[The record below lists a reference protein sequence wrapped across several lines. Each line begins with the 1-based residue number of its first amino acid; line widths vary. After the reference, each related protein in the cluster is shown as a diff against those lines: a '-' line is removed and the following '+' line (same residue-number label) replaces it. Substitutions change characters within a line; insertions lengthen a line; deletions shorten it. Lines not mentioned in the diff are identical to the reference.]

1 MPRFSHSTITFLA
14 AALVGGRTTSKL
26 RAMPTAG
33 IYSLMP
39 KQFPAIFSG
48 KHPPLIAPFMK
59 PLLPVFLLCAA
70 GLLSLR
76 AADPVPGAGSFKGVT
91 GLQLYSLRVPFKADL
106 TGTLDKVKAL
116 GFVEVETAGTYGQ
129 TPEKLHDLL
138 EAHGLKAISGHFPYG
153 DLVKNVDAA
162 VATARSLKLAY
173 VAVPGFPHHESLAN
187 EEEVRRAAAD
197 FNHWG
202 EVFKRAGIQF
212 TYHPHGFEFGHREDG
227 GTMFDLLARE
237 TNPEFVN
244 FEMDVWWVVQ
254 PGQDPVKL
262 LRKYP
267 TRFPL
272 MHLKEGNLAL
282 GTGRIDWPALLTAAA
297 SVGVKHYFIED
308 ESPNVES
315 NLPISI
321 RYLDGLR

>member
-1 MPRFSHSTITFLA
+1 M
-14 AALVGGRTTSKL
+14 KL
-26 RAMPTAG
+26 PATPAPEV
-33 IYSLMP
+33 YSLML
-39 KQFPAIFSG
+39 KQLFAVPRV
-48 KHPPLIAPFMK
+48 KHLPLITPSMK
-59 PLLPVFLLCAA
+59 PLLPTLFLCAT

-76 AADPVPGAGSFKGVT
+76 AADPAPGAASFKRVT
-91 GLQLYSLRVPFKADL
+91 GLELYSLRVQFKADL

-116 GFVEVETAGTYGQ
+116 GFVEVETSGTYGQ
-129 TPEKLHDLL
+129 TPEKFHDLL
-138 EAHGLKAISGHFPYG
+138 EERGLKAISAHFQYG
-153 DLVKNVDAA
+153 DLVKNVDEA
-162 VATARSLKLAY
+162 VAAAQKLKVTY
-173 VAVPGFPHHESLAN
+173 VAVPGFPHKASLAN
-187 EEEVRRAAAD
+187 EDEVRRAAAD

-227 GTMFDLLARE
+227 STMFDLLAQE
-237 TNPEFVN
+237 TNPELVN

-267 TRFPL
+267 TRFLL

-282 GTGRIDWPALLTAAA
+282 GTGRIDWPAVLTAAA
-297 SVGVKHYFIED
+297 AVGVKHYFIED

-315 NLPISI
+315 NLPITI

>member
-1 MPRFSHSTITFLA
+1 MKLP
-14 AALVGGRTTSKL
+14 TT
-26 RAMPTAG
+26 PTPE
-33 IYSLMP
+33 IYSLML
-39 KQFPAIFSG
+39 KQFFAIFSG
-48 KHPPLIAPFMK
+48 KHPPLIALFMK
-59 PLLPVFLLCAA
+59 LLLPTFLLCAA
-70 GLLSLR
+70 GLLSMR
-76 AADPVPGAGSFKGVT
+76 AADPAPGAGSFKGVT

-116 GFVEVETAGTYGQ
+116 GFVEVETTGTYGQ
-129 TPEKLHDLL
+129 TPEKFHDLL
-138 EAHGLKAISGHFPYG
+138 EARGLKAISGHFPYG

-162 VATARSLKLAY
+162 VAAAQKLKLAY
-173 VAVPGFPHHESLAN
+173 VAVPSFPHQEFLAN

-227 GTMFDLLARE
+227 STLFDLLAQE

-267 TRFPL
+267 TRFLL

-297 SVGVKHYFIED
+297 AVGVKHYFIED

>member
-1 MPRFSHSTITFLA
+1 MAVPSFPHQGFLA
-14 AALVGGRTTSKL
+14 S
-26 RAMPTAG
+26 
-33 IYSLMP
+33 
-39 KQFPAIFSG
+39 
-48 KHPPLIAPFMK
+48 
-59 PLLPVFLLCAA
+59 
-70 GLLSLR
+70 
-76 AADPVPGAGSFKGVT
+76 
-91 GLQLYSLRVPFKADL
+91 
-106 TGTLDKVKAL
+106 
-116 GFVEVETAGTYGQ
+116 
-129 TPEKLHDLL
+129 
-138 EAHGLKAISGHFPYG
+138 
-153 DLVKNVDAA
+153 
-162 VATARSLKLAY
+162 
-173 VAVPGFPHHESLAN
+173 

-202 EVFKRAGIQF
+202 EVFKRVGIQF
-212 TYHPHGFEFGHREDG
+212 TYHPHGFEFGRREDG
-227 GTMFDLLARE
+227 STMFDLLAQE

-267 TRFPL
+267 TRFFL

-297 SVGVKHYFIED
+297 TVGVKHYFIED